1 MIYLKRIFP
10 NNLYSTKGITVK
22 TIPGKKEYIL
32 NSSSILSIPPTNKL
46 NLKIDYHK
54 ADVEIFG
61 SKLDAYYIVN
71 LKPVKNNILFFL
83 KVLFKNSLEVRKVT
97 EDEFNN
103 YSAQMIYDNQIPF
116 ELNKQNTAYIFIAFV
131 ISLFFV
137 LFPLNTDHLTTE
149 ISTMSFWF
157 GALSFMGFVSLFFLR
172 KISVKQFYIRLT
184 AFGIASIVLGGY
196 LIMV

>member
-10 NNLYSTKGITVK
+10 NNLYSARGIKVN
-22 TIPGKKEYIL
+22 TIPGKKEYTL
-32 NSSSILSIPPTNKL
+32 NSTSILSIPPTNKL
-46 NLKIDYHK
+46 HLKIDYHK
-54 ADVEIFG
+54 IDVEIFG

-71 LKPVKNNILFFL
+71 LKPEDNNVFFFL
-83 KVLFKNSLEVRKVT
+83 KILFKNSLEVRKVS

-116 ELNKQNTAYIFIAFV
+116 ELNKQNTTLILLAFA

-137 LFPLNTDHLTTE
+137 LFPLNTDDLTTE
-149 ISTMSFWF
+149 ISSMSFWF

-172 KISVKQFYIRLT
+172 KISEKQFYFRVA

-196 LIMV
+196 LFMG